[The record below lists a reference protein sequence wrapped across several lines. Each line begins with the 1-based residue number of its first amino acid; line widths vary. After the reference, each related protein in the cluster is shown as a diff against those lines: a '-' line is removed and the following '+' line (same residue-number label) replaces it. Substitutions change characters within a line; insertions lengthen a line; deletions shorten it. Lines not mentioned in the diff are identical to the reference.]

1 MSAGDISAFFEPGKV
16 IVKKFPN
23 AQQLS
28 REAFIGRVLSSSY
41 VPLAGEPGHRDIIA
55 AAERLFD
62 ESAVK
67 GTVSFEYETMLYL
80 GRFGQSIVV

>member
-1 MSAGDISAFFEPGKV
+1 V

-41 VPLAGEPGHRDIIA
+41 VPLAGEPGHRDILA
-55 AAERLFD
+55 AAERLFN
-62 ESAVK
+62 ESAVE
-67 GTVSFEYETMLYL
+67 GTVSFEYQTLLYL
-80 GRFGQSIVV
+80 GRFDRA